1 MYIGVWQLMT
11 EGQKLRWIENNKD
24 KFIKKVVK

>member
-1 MYIGVWQLMT
+1 MFMGIWRLMT
-11 EGQKLRWIENNKD
+11 EGQKLRWIESNKD